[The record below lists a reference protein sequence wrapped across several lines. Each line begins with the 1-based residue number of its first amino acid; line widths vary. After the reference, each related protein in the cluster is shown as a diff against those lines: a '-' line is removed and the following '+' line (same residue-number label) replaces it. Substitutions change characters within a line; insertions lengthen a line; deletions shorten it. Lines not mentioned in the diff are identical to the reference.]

1 MLGGGYALR
10 LSFETALSGACMR
23 CLKPASPR
31 VAVSA
36 REVDRPGHGEELES
50 PYVHDETL
58 DLAAWARDAFVLTA
72 PLKVL
77 CREDCAG
84 LCPVCA
90 ADLNEAPPGTGPRNP
105 RGRAP
110 RSEEHTSELQSR
122 RDIVC
127 GLLLEKKNDC
137 ICLARRTIFLFQC
150 RSLWISFTCAIFS
163 LSPKLDALAVRLTV
177 SEFRSCVFLNRCE
190 LWSR

>member
-1 MLGGGYALR
+1 MGAQTDEFDLGSLRLAPGEGRRLSLEASVAPLVLGSETYRAEPARVPVSLEVSRMLGGGYALR

-23 CLKPASPR
+23 CLKPAGPR

-50 PYVHDETL
+50 PYVNDETL

-90 ADLNEAPPGTGPRNP
+90 ADLNDAPAGHHHERGADPRWAKL
-105 RGRAP
+105 R
-110 RSEEHTSELQSR
+110 EL
-122 RDIVC
+122 
-127 GLLLEKKNDC
+127 
-137 ICLARRTIFLFQC
+137 
-150 RSLWISFTCAIFS
+150 
-163 LSPKLDALAVRLTV
+163 KLK
-177 SEFRSCVFLNRCE
+177 
-190 LWSR
+190 